1 MKKWE
6 QTSNRL
12 DWTEFF
18 SKVLK
23 AMIQCDWCLTAFWV
37 VSSSFFTRCTPTRFP
52 PLQLSHCVWV
62 GLLLQSNRD
71 RICRVSWEENV
82 NRPGSTSC
90 FHTLHFT
97 REEDI
102 ELKTSSRLLPVK
114 KNWTA
119 RNSNF
124 LASEW
129 WLCYFSADIIQLR
142 RWFIWS
148 HGNLGCEER
157 LTITTFSRG
166 FLDLESLDFCGV
178 EILLGLLFNH
188 KETSEEWG

>member
-1 MKKWE
+1 
-6 QTSNRL
+6 
-12 DWTEFF
+12 
-18 SKVLK
+18 
-23 AMIQCDWCLTAFWV
+23 MIQCDWCLTAFWV

-102 ELKTSSRLLPVK
+102 ELKTGSRLLPVK
-114 KNWTA
+114 KKLNGA
-119 RNSNF
+119 QQQLSGLRN
-124 LASEW
+124 
-129 WLCYFSADIIQLR
+129 
-142 RWFIWS
+142 
-148 HGNLGCEER
+148 HPVEEMIYLEPWEFR
-157 LTITTFSRG
+157 MWRTFNYQNSFKG
-166 FLDLESLDFCGV
+166 FLDLESLEFCGV

-188 KETSEEWG
+188 KETSEEWGSFWK